1 MVRYWRGK
9 RGFFLG
15 DVGGL
20 TLENRVEWWESD
32 DNVCILSVQLLP
44 GHFGIL
50 DCSVAEEALN
60 MRTKPELEHFLLI
73 PGAGVCYDCGIRKVA
88 GWKGCGH
95 ELMLSKESWS
105 FTGNILVSA

>member
-1 MVRYWRGK
+1 MSG
-9 RGFFLG
+9 GG
-15 DVGGL
+15 DVRGL
-20 TLENRVEWWESD
+20 TVENRVEWWESD